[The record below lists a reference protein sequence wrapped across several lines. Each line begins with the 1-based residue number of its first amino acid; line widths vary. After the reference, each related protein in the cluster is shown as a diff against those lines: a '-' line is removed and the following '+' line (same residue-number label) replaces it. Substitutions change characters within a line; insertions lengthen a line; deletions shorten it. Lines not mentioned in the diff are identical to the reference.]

1 MKRRRATAIRLLGL
15 VAGLLAAA
23 PPGAAAD
30 STPPYTKTADQT
42 TRATG
47 LGPNRNQ
54 HCDALYDLYVPNS
67 ASPTSPVPAILTT
80 NGSGGSKDDQASE
93 ADLFA
98 RNGYLVL
105 SYSGLG
111 FGGSSCAIELDSPQ
125 WDRRAA
131 SHMVDLIAARDDVIK
146 DGPNDPRVG
155 TWGGSYGGGLPVS
168 VGAGGF
174 QVGALIPPVTPDHL
188 SYSPWPHNH
197 PPNLIYT

>member
-30 STPPYTKTADQT
+30 STPPYTKTSDQT

-47 LGPNRNQ
+47 LGPNRDQ
-54 HCDALYDLYVPNS
+54 YCDVLYDLYVPNS
-67 ASPTSPVPAILTT
+67 ASPSSPVPAILTT
-80 NGSGGSKDDQASE
+80 NGFGGSKDDQASE

-111 FGGSSCAIELDSPQ
+111 FGGSSCAIEIDSPE
-125 WDRRAA
+125 WDGRAA

-155 TWGGSYGGGLPVS
+155 T
-168 VGAGGF
+168 
-174 QVGALIPPVTPDHL
+174 
-188 SYSPWPHNH
+188 
-197 PPNLIYT
+197 

>member
-30 STPPYTKTADQT
+30 STPPYTKTSDQT

-47 LGPNRNQ
+47 LGPNRDQ
-54 HCDALYDLYVPNS
+54 YCDVLYDLYVPNS
-67 ASPTSPVPAILTT
+67 ASPSSPVPAILTT
-80 NGSGGSKDDQASE
+80 NGFGGSKDDQASE

-111 FGGSSCAIELDSPQ
+111 FGGSSCAIEIDSPE
-125 WDRRAA
+125 WDGRAA
-131 SHMVDLIAARDDVIK
+131 SHMVDLIAARSDVIK

-155 TWGGSYGGGLPVS
+155 TWGGWYGGVCQCAMAAYWFSRASRL
-168 VGAGGF
+168 
-174 QVGALIPPVTPDHL
+174 TL
-188 SYSPWPHNH
+188 SPRNDLTLS
-197 PPNLIYT
+197 LA